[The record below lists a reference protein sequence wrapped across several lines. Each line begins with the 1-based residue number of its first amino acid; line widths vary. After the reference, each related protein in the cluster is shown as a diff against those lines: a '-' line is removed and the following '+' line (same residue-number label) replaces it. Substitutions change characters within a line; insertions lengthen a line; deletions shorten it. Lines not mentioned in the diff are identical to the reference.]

1 MEDRRCNRKEKEIRL
16 MTRKALQLGLCLL
29 ATSALA
35 AFDAPAARAIDLS
48 YTQSGVGGT
57 MAQACNNAIQKIENN
72 CDMHGSITTNP
83 GSCKPLWGIDGSVI
97 GQVCTCKATA
107 SYCANTIPF
116 PGF

>member
-1 MEDRRCNRKEKEIRL
+1 MSKKI
-16 MTRKALQLGLCLL
+16 LQLGFCLVIL
-29 ATSALA
+29 AALA
-35 AFDAPAARAIDLS
+35 AFDAPAQAIDLS

-72 CDMHGSITTNP
+72 CDRHGPITTDP

-107 SYCANTIPF
+107 SYCVNTIPF